1 MIHHH
6 QFIIIFEWKVLPQK
20 DFLHSMIF
28 NYSTIILSIGLHI
41 WVNDCLFNLVR
52 YSSIYIFLYNFLV
65 FLKKIIIL
73 KIKIF
78 DNILKLF
85 NGLINSIGS
94 SNIEMKCSHK
104 HEQLKMR
111 MINELE
117 SFEKLVDKILKLFF
131 LNSFIDL

>member
-1 MIHHH
+1 M
-6 QFIIIFEWKVLPQK
+6 
-20 DFLHSMIF
+20 
-28 NYSTIILSIGLHI
+28 
-41 WVNDCLFNLVR
+41 
-52 YSSIYIFLYNFLV
+52 

-78 DNILKLF
+78 DKILKLF